1 MAFWHKFCLSL
12 LNAQKKAKQK
22 KVQAMTN
29 AINLQGFYT
38 TFTQSATKQN
48 ASQSADFQN
57 SLSDYQANMEK
68 LWHNNATD
76 ETDLNMQIY
85 FKSQSILGEVSQSR
99 YERTLKSLLAKVQN
113 FMQGIQKDSFA
124 YDFVD
129 DIYGNVIFWAEPEKV
144 FIKNNRTNLH
154 EKANILTLVQE
165 SKDKFLSALHNQSPS
180 INQDFEEFKER
191 LLNYKSCLEM
201 VRTSF
206 LPFFAAFKS
215 EFSESEM
222 QEIID
227 ELATIGAYND
237 YKAHNI
243 SLADGSTISWSY
255 DKNGN
260 MLVKINEFDINTA
273 LENADKALTEMENF
287 KTLLEMFKQRE
298 NLNGLESENLHLNS
312 SENSNLQTK
321 LNLTNSNL
329 QTNYTINTP
338 RKQVSFREGVSYEFE
353 YPQNANTPFS
363 NAVSA
368 AQPAVSES
376 EYNQA
381 LSRIKDLMDEIV
393 SFVISEQGAD
403 SELSF
408 NLDQMDK
415 HFTAQMESNSVKL
428 DMLKSQINN
437 YNGDDKLILN
447 TMQSYFAFGGQTATH
462 YIAKFFDYASDKIK
476 NLPVAQI
483 VQDLSIVKGYWDNN
497 TEQGFVIEGKKLSLS
512 QIFNEKTKRY
522 QTKLNIDNI
531 EFSDIN
537 FNSTSDKFE
546 SKKFDILLGIFEK
559 REKISVQ
566 NSNANSNDS
575 FLKELLKSV

>member
-1 MAFWHKFCLSL
+1 MQISNSQLANVALYASFS
-12 LNAQKKAKQK
+12 NNSQK
-22 KVQAMTN
+22 
-29 AINLQGFYT
+29 
-38 TFTQSATKQN
+38 SATKQEYEN
-48 ASQSADFQN
+48 ANSKANVFAQSPYSITAPRVEKVLQEGKIE
-57 SLSDYQANMEK
+57 SLYPS
-68 LWHNNATD
+68 
-76 ETDLNMQIY
+76 
-85 FKSQSILGEVSQSR
+85 VSQTPFSSALSQKQGAVSESAYNEAIKR
-99 YERTLKSLLAKVQN
+99 ISELMNELSAFVAAKQGDSELAYFLDAISV
-113 FMQGIQKDSFA
+113 FFA
-124 YDFVD
+124 GQAKFNDE
-129 DIYGNVIFWAEPEKV
+129 NLNA
-144 FIKNNRTNLH
+144 IKNQINDSKSDDKDIINAINAYFTLGASTAENAIRFFDYASDKIKGLPVAQIMQDLSTIKGWWDNNSRECLKLDDGTKVGFTHAFDKDGNITNT
-154 EKANILTLVQE
+154 TLVTSLPNGVQR
-165 SKDKFLSALHNQSPS
+165 KF
-180 INQDFEEFKER
+180 
-191 LLNYKSCLEM
+191 
-201 VRTSF
+201 
-206 LPFFAAFKS
+206 
-215 EFSESEM
+215 
-222 QEIID
+222 
-227 ELATIGAYND
+227 
-237 YKAHNI
+237 
-243 SLADGSTISWSY
+243 
-255 DKNGN
+255 
-260 MLVKINEFDINTA
+260 NTA
-273 LENADKALTEMENF
+273 NLDDENSQILF
-287 KTLLEMFKQRE
+287 EMFKKRE
-298 NLNGLESENLHLNS
+298 NLNGLESENLRLNS

-329 QTNYTINTP
+329 QASYTINTP

-368 AQPAVSES
+368 AQPVVSEN

-393 SFVISEQGAD
+393 AFVISEQGTD
-403 SELSF
+403 SELGF

-428 DMLKSQINN
+428 DMLKSQIKN
-437 YNGDDKLILN
+437 YNGDDKLIIN

-462 YIAKFFDYASDKIK
+462 YIAKFFDYASDKIE

-546 SKKFDILLGIFEK
+546 SKKFEILLGIFEK

-566 NSNANSNDS
+566 NSNANLSKTNSNDS
-575 FLKELLKSV
+575 LLKALLSSVSNDENLLKDLKV

>member
-1 MAFWHKFCLSL
+1 
-12 LNAQKKAKQK
+12 
-22 KVQAMTN
+22 MTN

-227 ELATIGAYND
+227 ELATIRAYND

-298 NLNGLESENLHLNS
+298 NLNGLESDLNSENLHSNSHSNLTNSSENSGKNSNLQAKLNLINSSTNSKQNLNFNTLNS
-312 SENSNLQTK
+312 SENLIANLNANSTQQSEILAPNSTNLSLQNSNHHFTMLVESENVTSIISSQSANGDTIIGMWSPMIREKGAQETSRYLSNLINSNSKVAQKPSKAEFERAVKNISALMNELKNFVRSEQGYSQLSVDLQYLAPDDYERTLYESMQTSSNNNYDSLWMGAQIFFDFLNDKVGGLPKDEINAYILTIQAYFVATK
-321 LNLTNSNL
+321 LNANELKLTQNSL
-329 QTNYTINTP
+329 
-338 RKQVSFREGVSYEFE
+338 
-353 YPQNANTPFS
+353 
-363 NAVSA
+363 
-368 AQPAVSES
+368 
-376 EYNQA
+376 
-381 LSRIKDLMDEIV
+381 
-393 SFVISEQGAD
+393 
-403 SELSF
+403 
-408 NLDQMDK
+408 
-415 HFTAQMESNSVKL
+415 
-428 DMLKSQINN
+428 
-437 YNGDDKLILN
+437 
-447 TMQSYFAFGGQTATH
+447 
-462 YIAKFFDYASDKIK
+462 
-476 NLPVAQI
+476 
-483 VQDLSIVKGYWDNN
+483 
-497 TEQGFVIEGKKLSLS
+497 
-512 QIFNEKTKRY
+512 
-522 QTKLNIDNI
+522 
-531 EFSDIN
+531 N
-537 FNSTSDKFE
+537 FNSENLK
-546 SKKFDILLGIFEK
+546 L
-559 REKISVQ
+559 
-566 NSNANSNDS
+566 NSNDS
-575 FLKELLKSV
+575 LLKELLKNV

>member
-1 MAFWHKFCLSL
+1 
-12 LNAQKKAKQK
+12 
-22 KVQAMTN
+22 MTN

-85 FKSQSILGEVSQSR
+85 SKSQSILGEVSQSR

-227 ELATIGAYND
+227 ELATIRAYND

-260 MLVKINEFDINTA
+260 MLVKINEFDISTA

-329 QTNYTINTP
+329 QANYTINTP

-353 YPQNANTPFS
+353 YPKNANTPFS
-363 NAVSA
+363 NAISA

-393 SFVISEQGAD
+393 SFVVSEQGAD
-403 SELSF
+403 SELGF

-428 DMLKSQINN
+428 DMLKSQIKN
-437 YNGDDKLILN
+437 YNGDDKLIIN

-462 YIAKFFDYASDKIK
+462 YIAKFFDYASDKIE

-531 EFSDIN
+531 EFGDIN

-559 REKISVQ
+559 REKTSVQ
-566 NSNANSNDS
+566 NLNANLSNTNSNDS

>member
-1 MAFWHKFCLSL
+1 
-12 LNAQKKAKQK
+12 
-22 KVQAMTN
+22 MTN

-227 ELATIGAYND
+227 ELATIRAYND

-329 QTNYTINTP
+329 QANYTINTP

-403 SELSF
+403 SEIGF

-428 DMLKSQINN
+428 DMLKSQIKN
-437 YNGDDKLILN
+437 YNGDDKLIIN

-462 YIAKFFDYASDKIK
+462 YIAKFFDYASDKIE

-497 TEQGFVIEGKKLSLS
+497 TEQGFVIESKKLSLS

-522 QTKLNIDNI
+522 QTKLNIDNM

-546 SKKFDILLGIFEK
+546 SKKFEILLGIFEK

-566 NSNANSNDS
+566 NSNANLSKTNSNDS

>member
-1 MAFWHKFCLSL
+1 
-12 LNAQKKAKQK
+12 
-22 KVQAMTN
+22 MTN

-227 ELATIGAYND
+227 ELATIQAYND

-243 SLADGSTISWSY
+243 SLTDGSTISWSY

-298 NLNGLESENLHLNS
+298 NLNGLESGLNSENLHSNSHSNLTNS
-312 SENSNLQTK
+312 SENLGK
-321 LNLTNSNL
+321 NSNL
-329 QTNYTINTP
+329 Q
-338 RKQVSFREGVSYEFE
+338 
-353 YPQNANTPFS
+353 A
-363 NAVSA
+363 
-368 AQPAVSES
+368 
-376 EYNQA
+376 
-381 LSRIKDLMDEIV
+381 
-393 SFVISEQGAD
+393 
-403 SELSF
+403 
-408 NLDQMDK
+408 
-415 HFTAQMESNSVKL
+415 
-428 DMLKSQINN
+428 
-437 YNGDDKLILN
+437 
-447 TMQSYFAFGGQTATH
+447 
-462 YIAKFFDYASDKIK
+462 
-476 NLPVAQI
+476 
-483 VQDLSIVKGYWDNN
+483 
-497 TEQGFVIEGKKLSLS
+497 
-512 QIFNEKTKRY
+512 
-522 QTKLNIDNI
+522 KLNLI
-531 EFSDIN
+531 
-537 FNSTSDKFE
+537 
-546 SKKFDILLGIFEK
+546 
-559 REKISVQ
+559 
-566 NSNANSNDS
+566 NSNANSKQNLNFNTLNLSENLIANLNTNSTQQSEISTPNSTNLSLQNSNHRFTMLVESENVTSIISSQSANGDTIIGMWSPMIREKGAQETSRYLSNLINSNSKVVQKPSKAEFERAVKNISALMNELKNFVRSEQGYSQLSVDLQYLAPDDYERMLYENMQKSSNDS
-575 FLKELLKSV
+575 YDSLWMGVQIFFDFLKDKVSGLPKDEINAYISTIQAYLVATKLNANELKLAQNSLNFNSENLKLNSNDSLLKELLKNV

>member
-1 MAFWHKFCLSL
+1 MINALNSQNYQTTYTQNSTQKSSAVSFSEKFNETHKNKNLVLFLSDEF
-12 LNAQKKAKQK
+12 KS
-22 KVQAMTN
+22 KV
-29 AINLQGFYT
+29 YH
-38 TFTQSATKQN
+38 QSSQTYKFN
-48 ASQSADFQN
+48 KEISQSKYEN
-57 SLSDYQANMEK
+57 SISFIINK
-68 LWHNNATD
+68 
-76 ETDLNMQIY
+76 
-85 FKSQSILGEVSQSR
+85 
-99 YERTLKSLLAKVQN
+99 
-113 FMQGIQKDSFA
+113 MQGILEKMSNDKQAYEMANSFYKGFLLIINPEQLVLKEIQA
-124 YDFVD
+124 NEFKITDIQAPKSVFVET
-129 DIYGNVIFWAEPEKV
+129 YK
-144 FIKNNRTNLH
+144 
-154 EKANILTLVQE
+154 
-165 SKDKFLSALHNQSPS
+165 NQSVEALK
-180 INQDFEEFKER
+180 NK
-191 LLNYKSCLEM
+191 NYKAKEYLAKLEESLGRYEASLKHITTHSM
-201 VRTSF
+201 T
-206 LPFFAAFKS
+206 FFSTFQS

-227 ELATIGAYND
+227 ELATIQAYND

-243 SLADGSTISWSY
+243 SLTDGSTISWSY

-298 NLNGLESENLHLNS
+298 NLNGLESGLNSEKLHSNSHSNLTNS
-312 SENSNLQTK
+312 SENLGK
-321 LNLTNSNL
+321 NSNL
-329 QTNYTINTP
+329 QANYTINTP

-403 SELSF
+403 SELGF

-428 DMLKSQINN
+428 DMLKSQIKN
-437 YNGDDKLILN
+437 YNGDDKLIIN

-462 YIAKFFDYASDKIK
+462 YIAKFFDYASDKIE

-497 TEQGFVIEGKKLSLS
+497 TEQGFVVEGKKLSLS

-546 SKKFDILLGIFEK
+546 SKKFEILLGIFEK

>member
-1 MAFWHKFCLSL
+1 
-12 LNAQKKAKQK
+12 
-22 KVQAMTN
+22 MTN

-144 FIKNNRTNLH
+144 FIKNNRSNPH
-154 EKANILTLVQE
+154 EKANTLALVQE
-165 SKDKFLSALHNQSPS
+165 SKDKFLNALENKSASVSQ
-180 INQDFEEFKER
+180 EFKQLKDSLEFYR
-191 LLNYKSCLEM
+191 GCLEM

-215 EFSESEM
+215 EFSQSEI

-227 ELATIGAYND
+227 ELATIRAYND

-298 NLNGLESENLHLNS
+298 NLSGLESGLNSKNLHSNLTNS
-312 SENSNLQTK
+312 SENLGK
-321 LNLTNSNL
+321 NSNL
-329 QTNYTINTP
+329 QANYTINTP

-403 SELSF
+403 SELGF

-428 DMLKSQINN
+428 DMLKSQIKN
-437 YNGDDKLILN
+437 YNGDDKLIIN

-462 YIAKFFDYASDKIK
+462 YIAKFFDYASDKIE

-546 SKKFDILLGIFEK
+546 SKKFEILLGIFEK

-566 NSNANSNDS
+566 NLNANLSKTNSNDS
-575 FLKELLKSV
+575 LLKELLKSV

>member
-1 MAFWHKFCLSL
+1 L

-85 FKSQSILGEVSQSR
+85 SKSQSILGEVSQSR

-144 FIKNNRTNLH
+144 FIKNNRSNPH
-154 EKANILTLVQE
+154 EKANTLALVQE
-165 SKDKFLSALHNQSPS
+165 SKNKFLNALENKSASVSQ
-180 INQDFEEFKER
+180 EFKQLKDSLEF
-191 LLNYKSCLEM
+191 YWGCLEM

-227 ELATIGAYND
+227 ELATIQAYND

-243 SLADGSTISWSY
+243 SLADGSTISWSRI
-255 DKNGN
+255 NGQ
-260 MLVKINEFDINTA
+260 MTIKINEFDINTA

-298 NLNGLESENLHLNS
+298 NLSGLESGLNSENLHSNLTNS
-312 SENSNLQTK
+312 SENSKENSNLQTK
-321 LNLTNSNL
+321 LNLINSSTNSKQNL
-329 QTNYTINTP
+329 NFNTLNSSENLIANLNANSTQQSEIFAPNSINLSLQNSNHRFTMLVESENVTSIINSQSANGDTIIGMWNP
-338 RKQVSFREGVSYEFE
+338 AIREKGAQETSRYLSNLINSNSKVAQKPSKAEFE
-353 YPQNANTPFS
+353 R
-363 NAVSA
+363 AVKNIST
-368 AQPAVSES
+368 
-376 EYNQA
+376 
-381 LSRIKDLMDEIV
+381 LMNELKN
-393 SFVISEQGAD
+393 FVRSEQGYSQLSVDLQYLAPDDYERTLYESMQKSSND
-403 SELSF
+403 SYDSLW
-408 NLDQMDK
+408 MG
-415 HFTAQMESNSVKL
+415 AQ
-428 DMLKSQINN
+428 I
-437 YNGDDKLILN
+437 
-447 TMQSYFAFGGQTATH
+447 
-462 YIAKFFDYASDKIK
+462 FFDFLNDKVSG
-476 NLPVAQI
+476 LPKDEINAYISTIQAYLVA
-483 VQDLSIVKGYWDNN
+483 
-497 TEQGFVIEGKKLSLS
+497 
-512 QIFNEKTKRY
+512 
-522 QTKLNIDNI
+522 TKLNTN
-531 EFSDIN
+531 ELKLTQNSLN
-537 FNSTSDKFE
+537 FNSENLK
-546 SKKFDILLGIFEK
+546 L
-559 REKISVQ
+559 
-566 NSNANSNDS
+566 NSNDS
-575 FLKELLKSV
+575 LLKELLKSV

>member
-1 MAFWHKFCLSL
+1 MRTLCDICGKSSLKYHKSKTNLECNL
-12 LNAQKKAKQK
+12 LIFAKRTKKAKQK

-76 ETDLNMQIY
+76 EADLNMQIY
-85 FKSQSILGEVSQSR
+85 SKSQSILGEVSQSR

-129 DIYGNVIFWAEPEKV
+129 DIYESVVYWAEPEKV

-154 EKANILTLVQE
+154 EKANTLTLVQE

-180 INQDFEEFKER
+180 INQDFEEFKVR
-191 LLNYKSCLEM
+191 LLNYKSCLEA

-227 ELATIGAYND
+227 ELATIQAYND

-243 SLADGSTISWSY
+243 TLADGSTISWSRI
-255 DKNGN
+255 NGQ
-260 MLVKINEFDINTA
+260 MTIKINEFDINTA

-298 NLNGLESENLHLNS
+298 NLNGLDSENSRLNS
-312 SENSNLQTK
+312 SENSNLQAK
-321 LNLTNSNL
+321 
-329 QTNYTINTP
+329 
-338 RKQVSFREGVSYEFE
+338 
-353 YPQNANTPFS
+353 
-363 NAVSA
+363 
-368 AQPAVSES
+368 
-376 EYNQA
+376 
-381 LSRIKDLMDEIV
+381 
-393 SFVISEQGAD
+393 
-403 SELSF
+403 F
-408 NLDQMDK
+408 NL
-415 HFTAQMESNSVKL
+415 
-428 DMLKSQINN
+428 I
-437 YNGDDKLILN
+437 
-447 TMQSYFAFGGQTATH
+447 
-462 YIAKFFDYASDKIK
+462 
-476 NLPVAQI
+476 
-483 VQDLSIVKGYWDNN
+483 
-497 TEQGFVIEGKKLSLS
+497 
-512 QIFNEKTKRY
+512 
-522 QTKLNIDNI
+522 
-531 EFSDIN
+531 
-537 FNSTSDKFE
+537 
-546 SKKFDILLGIFEK
+546 
-559 REKISVQ
+559 
-566 NSNANSNDS
+566 NSNANLSKTNSNGS
-575 FLKELLKSV
+575 FLKELLSSVSNDENLLKDLKV

>member
-1 MAFWHKFCLSL
+1 
-12 LNAQKKAKQK
+12 
-22 KVQAMTN
+22 
-29 AINLQGFYT
+29 
-38 TFTQSATKQN
+38 
-48 ASQSADFQN
+48 
-57 SLSDYQANMEK
+57 MEK

-243 SLADGSTISWSY
+243 TLADGSTISWNY

-287 KTLLEMFKQRE
+287 KTLLEMFKKRE
-298 NLNGLESENLHLNS
+298 NLNGLESGLNSENLHSNSHSNLTNSSENSGKNSNLQAKLNLINSNANSKQNLNFNTLNS
-312 SENSNLQTK
+312 SENLIANLNANSTQQSEIFTLNSTNLSLQNSNHRFTMLVESENVTSIISSQSANGDTIIGMWSPMIREKGAQETSRYLSNLINSNSKVAQKPSKAEFERAVKNISALMNELKNFVRSEQGYSQLSVDLQYLAPDDYERTLYESMQTSSNDSYDSLWMGAQIFFDFLNDKVSGLPKDEINAYISTIQAYLVATK
-321 LNLTNSNL
+321 LNANELKLTQNSL
-329 QTNYTINTP
+329 
-338 RKQVSFREGVSYEFE
+338 
-353 YPQNANTPFS
+353 
-363 NAVSA
+363 
-368 AQPAVSES
+368 
-376 EYNQA
+376 
-381 LSRIKDLMDEIV
+381 
-393 SFVISEQGAD
+393 
-403 SELSF
+403 
-408 NLDQMDK
+408 
-415 HFTAQMESNSVKL
+415 
-428 DMLKSQINN
+428 
-437 YNGDDKLILN
+437 
-447 TMQSYFAFGGQTATH
+447 
-462 YIAKFFDYASDKIK
+462 
-476 NLPVAQI
+476 
-483 VQDLSIVKGYWDNN
+483 
-497 TEQGFVIEGKKLSLS
+497 
-512 QIFNEKTKRY
+512 
-522 QTKLNIDNI
+522 
-531 EFSDIN
+531 N
-537 FNSTSDKFE
+537 FNSENLK
-546 SKKFDILLGIFEK
+546 L
-559 REKISVQ
+559 
-566 NSNANSNDS
+566 NDS
-575 FLKELLKSV
+575 LLKELLKSV

>member
-1 MAFWHKFCLSL
+1 
-12 LNAQKKAKQK
+12 
-22 KVQAMTN
+22 MTN

-144 FIKNNRTNLH
+144 FIKNNRSNPH
-154 EKANILTLVQE
+154 EKANTLALVQE
-165 SKDKFLSALHNQSPS
+165 SKDKFLNALENKSASVSQ
-180 INQDFEEFKER
+180 EFKQLKDSLEF
-191 LLNYKSCLEM
+191 YWGCLEM

-227 ELATIGAYND
+227 ELATIRAYND

-243 SLADGSTISWSY
+243 TLADGSTISWSY

-321 LNLTNSNL
+321 
-329 QTNYTINTP
+329 
-338 RKQVSFREGVSYEFE
+338 
-353 YPQNANTPFS
+353 
-363 NAVSA
+363 
-368 AQPAVSES
+368 
-376 EYNQA
+376 
-381 LSRIKDLMDEIV
+381 
-393 SFVISEQGAD
+393 
-403 SELSF
+403 
-408 NLDQMDK
+408 
-415 HFTAQMESNSVKL
+415 
-428 DMLKSQINN
+428 
-437 YNGDDKLILN
+437 
-447 TMQSYFAFGGQTATH
+447 
-462 YIAKFFDYASDKIK
+462 
-476 NLPVAQI
+476 
-483 VQDLSIVKGYWDNN
+483 
-497 TEQGFVIEGKKLSLS
+497 
-512 QIFNEKTKRY
+512 
-522 QTKLNIDNI
+522 
-531 EFSDIN
+531 IN
-537 FNSTSDKFE
+537 F
-546 SKKFDILLGIFEK
+546 I
-559 REKISVQ
+559 
-566 NSNANSNDS
+566 NSNANLYKTNSNDS
-575 FLKELLKSV
+575 LLKALLNSVSNDEKSPTKLSV